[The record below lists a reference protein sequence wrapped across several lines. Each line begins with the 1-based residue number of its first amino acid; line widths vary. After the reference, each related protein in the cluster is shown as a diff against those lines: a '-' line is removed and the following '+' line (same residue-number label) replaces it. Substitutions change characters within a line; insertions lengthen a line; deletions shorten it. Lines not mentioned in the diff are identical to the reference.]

1 MNPEEQ
7 TLLSLLTGGRYS
19 QSSDLPTGKEV
30 ATSAIDKIIESDKQ
44 RRSQVIM
51 PAGEGMFG
59 RQTAEF
65 TQGDLEDI
73 LQGFLG
79 GGGVAG
85 TVKAGSAASKFE
97 AFKKLKS
104 QLTGKAQ
111 PADTKGASSLKDLA
125 KGIFEKANL
134 SKNPPKQ
141 TPVRT
146 YEEEIT
152 RLLTPEQIN
161 QMRQSA
167 YMTKD
172 FSLKNKAEATAPLR
186 AAAELYEKRLPGGER
201 VVRMVDPERTPQYG
215 LPMSTLPQLVSLI
228 LSKYSK

>member
-1 MNPEEQ
+1 MNPKEQ

-19 QSSDLPTGKEV
+19 QSSDLPTGREV
-30 ATSAIDKIIESDKQ
+30 ATSAIDKIMESQKQ
-44 RRSQVIM
+44 RRGQVIM

-85 TVKAGSAASKFE
+85 TIKAGSAASKFE
-97 AFKKLKS
+97 AFKKLQK
-104 QLTGKAQ
+104 QLTGETQSASST
-111 PADTKGASSLKDLA
+111 ASSSLKDLA

-141 TPVRT
+141 TPMRT
-146 YEEEIT
+146 YEEEIA

-167 YMTKD
+167 YVNKP
-172 FSLKNKAEATAPLR
+172 FSMQNKAEAMKPLETA
-186 AAAELYEKRLPGGER
+186 AKLYEKRLPSGER
-201 VVRMVDPERTPQYG
+201 AIRMVDPERTPQYG

>member
-1 MNPEEQ
+1 MNPKEQ

-19 QSSDLPTGKEV
+19 QSSDLPTGREV
-30 ATSAIDKIIESDKQ
+30 ATSAIDKIMESQKQ

-79 GGGVAG
+79 GGQEVRDKKEQ
-85 TVKAGSAASKFE
+85 V
-97 AFKKLKS
+97 KKLQK
-104 QLTGKAQ
+104 QLRGETQATSST
-111 PADTKGASSLKDLA
+111 ASSSLKDLA
-125 KGIFEKANL
+125 KGIFEKARL
-134 SKNPPKQ
+134 SQNPPKQ
-141 TPVRT
+141 TPKRT

-167 YMTKD
+167 YVNKP
-172 FSLKNKAEATAPLR
+172 FSMQNKAEAMKPLETA
-186 AAAELYEKRLPGGER
+186 AKLYEKRLPSGER
-201 VVRMVDPERTPQYG
+201 AIRMVDPERTPQYG

>member
-85 TVKAGSAASKFE
+85 TIKAGSA
-97 AFKKLKS
+97 
-104 QLTGKAQ
+104 
-111 PADTKGASSLKDLA
+111 TKGASSLKDLA
-125 KGIFEKANL
+125 KGIFEKARL
-134 SKNPPKQ
+134 SKNPSKQ

-186 AAAELYEKRLPGGER
+186 AAAELYGKRLPSGER